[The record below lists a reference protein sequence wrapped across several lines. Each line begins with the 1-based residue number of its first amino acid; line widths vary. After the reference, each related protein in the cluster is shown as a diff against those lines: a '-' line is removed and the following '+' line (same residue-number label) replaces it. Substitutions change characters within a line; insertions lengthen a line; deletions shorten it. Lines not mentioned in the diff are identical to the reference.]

1 MKSSQVVSLQD
12 VRPVRKRKKTISR
25 TVKLRAQTILK
36 ILEKVIPIPVVELAS
51 SNPLELL
58 IATILSAQCTDA
70 RVNKVTPA
78 LFARYHSAQEYADA
92 EPAELEDLIRSTG
105 FYKNKAKNIMASGK
119 AITTRFHGTVP
130 HTMDELTT
138 LPGVGRK
145 TANVML
151 GSVFGEP
158 AVVVDT
164 HVKRVSNRLQLTVSD
179 DPTVIEYDLQQL
191 LPKAQWTVGAQRLL
205 LHGRYVCLARLPKCE
220 ECAIFLN
227 CPWKG
232 KSSVS

>member
-1 MKSSQVVSLQD
+1 MKSSHVDSLPD
-12 VRPVRKRKKTISR
+12 VRPVRKRTKTISR

-36 ILEKVIPIPVVELAS
+36 ILENVIPIPVVELAS

-58 IATILSAQCTDA
+58 MATILSAQCTDV
-70 RVNKVTPA
+70 RVNTVTPA
-78 LFARYHSAQEYADA
+78 LFARYHSAQDYADA
-92 EPAELEDLIRSTG
+92 ETEELEGLIRSTG
-105 FYKNKAKNIMASGK
+105 FYKNKAKNIKACGK
-119 AITTRFHGTVP
+119 AIVTHFHGTVP
-130 HTMDELTT
+130 HTMDELTM

-145 TANVML
+145 TANVLL

-164 HVKRVSNRLQLTVSD
+164 HVKRVSNRLQFTVSD

-191 LPKAQWTVGAQRLL
+191 FPKAQWTVGAQRLL

-220 ECAIFLN
+220 QCAISLN
-227 CPWKG
+227 CHWKG
-232 KSSVS
+232 KSFVS